1 MKKAGIPA
9 GPATRDSELRIQHAG
24 ARITRVSVSKIG
36 RPGKGSTRSTC
47 AGLLWLA
54 ILVWTCVLSQNSA
67 LAGQTD
73 VMAVIRDR
81 GHLVCGGA
89 NDEIGLSS
97 VTSNGSWTGIYSDL
111 CRALAIAIVD
121 DPKAVRFVPLAGTQR
136 FRALADGQVDILA
149 RNTAWTA
156 SRELR
161 EDVSFAGTFFF
172 DGKRFLIRR
181 SSGILSALEL
191 SGVDA
196 CLLAGSLTEASVAHY
211 FSKRGMKFNP
221 KKSETWTEVLEN
233 YKKQNCLVLA
243 ADSVQLSILRN
254 SLADKEHHSL
264 LPELFDIDA
273 FGPYVSGQDPKWR
286 QAVRWIIN
294 ALVLA
299 EEHGINKKN
308 VAELKQSSADASS
321 SMFAV
326 ADAVGKQLG
335 FVEGWFWKLIQH
347 VGNYGEVFERNLG
360 RGSSI
365 GLTRGPN
372 RPASMGGLLRAP
384 ALR

>member
-1 MKKAGIPA
+1 
-9 GPATRDSELRIQHAG
+9 
-24 ARITRVSVSKIG
+24 
-36 RPGKGSTRSTC
+36 
-47 AGLLWLA
+47 
-54 ILVWTCVLSQNSA
+54 
-67 LAGQTD
+67 
-73 VMAVIRDR
+73 
-81 GHLVCGGA
+81 
-89 NDEIGLSS
+89 
-97 VTSNGSWTGIYSDL
+97 
-111 CRALAIAIVD
+111 
-121 DPKAVRFVPLAGTQR
+121 
-136 FRALADGQVDILA
+136 
-149 RNTAWTA
+149 
-156 SRELR
+156 
-161 EDVSFAGTFFF
+161 
-172 DGKRFLIRR
+172 
-181 SSGILSALEL
+181 
-191 SGVDA
+191 
-196 CLLAGSLTEASVAHY
+196 
-211 FSKRGMKFNP
+211 
-221 KKSETWTEVLEN
+221 
-233 YKKQNCLVLA
+233 
-243 ADSVQLSILRN
+243 
-254 SLADKEHHSL
+254 HHSL